1 MIRVTVWNEF
11 YHETI
16 SEEIRAIYPQGI
28 HQAIADFLGKNE
40 DMTVRTVVMDDPE
53 NGLTDEI
60 LESTDVLLWWSH
72 VCHEKVSDLVA
83 EKVKNRVLKGMGFI
97 PLHSS
102 HMCKPFRLLMG
113 TGCTLK
119 WREGDKER
127 LWCCNPG
134 HPIAEGIPESFTL
147 EPEEMYGEH
156 FDIPTPDDVIYI
168 SWFKGGDPDVPL
180 PGAMVRFFISA
191 QDTNLIRH
199 FIMKMY
205 KKYLQMPFAGHSRVI
220 KGLRL
225 TAHLYSLR
233 SNKNVN
239 YPALCTA

>member
-1 MIRVTVWNEF
+1 
-11 YHETI
+11 
-16 SEEIRAIYPQGI
+16 
-28 HQAIADFLGKNE
+28 
-40 DMTVRTVVMDDPE
+40 MDDPE

-168 SWFKGGDPDVPL
+168 SWFKGGEVIRSGCTFTRGYGKIFYFR
-180 PGAMVRFFISA
+180 PGHESYPTFYNENVQKVLTNAVRWA
-191 QDTNLIRH
+191 QPRNKRTAIDC
-199 FIMKMY
+199 
-205 KKYLQMPFAGHSRVI
+205 PFVQ
-220 KGLRL
+220 
-225 TAHLYSLR
+225 
-233 SNKNVN
+233 
-239 YPALCTA
+239 PAEQ

>member
-127 LWCCNPG
+127 LWCCNPA

-147 EPEEMYGEH
+147 DPEEMYGEH

-168 SWFKGGDPDVPL
+168 SWFKGGEVFRSGCTFTRGYGKIFYFR
-180 PGAMVRFFISA
+180 PGHESYPTFYNENVQKVLTNAVRWARPRNTRTAI
-191 QDTNLIRH
+191 DC
-199 FIMKMY
+199 
-205 KKYLQMPFAGHSRVI
+205 PFVQ
-220 KGLRL
+220 
-225 TAHLYSLR
+225 
-233 SNKNVN
+233 
-239 YPALCTA
+239 PAEQ

>member
-127 LWCCNPG
+127 LWCCNPA

-147 EPEEMYGEH
+147 DPEEMYGEH

-168 SWFKGGDPDVPL
+168 SWFKGGEVFRSGCTFTRGYGKIFYFR
-180 PGAMVRFFISA
+180 PGHESYPTFYNENVQKVLTNAVRWARPRNTRAAI
-191 QDTNLIRH
+191 DC
-199 FIMKMY
+199 
-205 KKYLQMPFAGHSRVI
+205 PFVQ
-220 KGLRL
+220 
-225 TAHLYSLR
+225 
-233 SNKNVN
+233 
-239 YPALCTA
+239 PAEQ

>member
-156 FDIPTPDDVIYI
+156 FDIHTPDDVIYI
-168 SWFKGGDPDVPL
+168 SWFKWGEVIRSGCTFTRGYGKIFYFR
-180 PGAMVRFFISA
+180 PGHESYPTFYNENVQKVLTNAVRWA
-191 QDTNLIRH
+191 QPRNKRTAIDC
-199 FIMKMY
+199 
-205 KKYLQMPFAGHSRVI
+205 PFVQ
-220 KGLRL
+220 
-225 TAHLYSLR
+225 
-233 SNKNVN
+233 
-239 YPALCTA
+239 PAEQ